1 MSAARVPPRNEMKV
15 SRFRRTA
22 FDRQKDREWKDWSLT
37 AVCSNGTT
45 SKPSV
50 DTRDGKWQ
58 FLFSTRFRLA
68 TIDSRK
74 SLFLPPSCQASQNE
88 IYRPPRLSLR
98 LSRESRKKVTAEDED
113 WNIVSP
119 SSIISLLLP
128 RSCHYHPLLRFLLFL
143 SPNSCPPLLCPF
155 YSFL

>member
-1 MSAARVPPRNEMKV
+1 MSAARNEMKV

-45 SKPSV
+45 SKPGV

-74 SLFLPPSCQASQNE
+74 SLFLPPSCQTSQNE
-88 IYRPPRLSLR
+88 IYRLVYRCDYPVNRG
-98 LSRESRKKVTAEDED
+98 KKVTAEDED
-113 WNIVSP
+113 
-119 SSIISLLLP
+119 
-128 RSCHYHPLLRFLLFL
+128 
-143 SPNSCPPLLCPF
+143 
-155 YSFL
+155 